1 MKRILILLSLAGAA
15 IGLTGCSTTQ
25 LVRVQ
30 PWERATL
37 AEYTMDPNRDPLETS
52 MIEHVFTSRETA
64 SGGAGVG
71 GAGCGCN

>member
-1 MKRILILLSLAGAA
+1 MKRILILLSLVGAA

-37 AEYTMDPNRDPLETS
+37 AEYTMNPARDPLETS

-64 SGGAGVG
+64 SGGTGVG